1 MSSPRRVL
9 VVGAGAMGRRW
20 AAAVTTREDLEL
32 VAWVDTDRDVAA
44 RAVAELASRGVP
56 SERTIVV
63 EDSLARA
70 LVAATPDFV
79 IDVAVPEAHRDVT
92 LACLGEGVPVLGEK
106 PMAVTL
112 DDARELVE
120 ASERSGTLFAV
131 SQSRRY
137 NAKLTALRGLVDD
150 HLGYPEMV
158 ACWFYRAPHV
168 GDVREEM
175 DSPLV
180 VDMAIHVFDVAR
192 WDVARWIVGSDPV
205 SVYCEEHNPSWSWYR
220 GAASATA
227 VFELS
232 GGEWF
237 SYSGSWCSPGLETSW
252 EGDWRVT
259 SAAGTATWDGASTPV
274 AELESGTVLGV
285 PDSTAPVGIS
295 GSLAEFVR
303 ALDGGPD
310 PMGECHDNIKS
321 LATTLAAVRSA
332 ATGLRVPVTWA

>member
-20 AAAVTTREDLEL
+20 AAAVAARDDLEL
-32 VAWVDTDRDVAA
+32 VAWVDTESDVAA
-44 RAVAELASRGVP
+44 RAVADLASRCAEPNHSVL
-56 SERTIVV
+56 V

-70 LVAATPDFV
+70 LVATTPDFV

-92 LACLGEGVPVLGEK
+92 LACLSEKVPVLGEK

-112 DDARELVE
+112 DEARELIE

-137 NAKLTALRGLVDD
+137 NAQLAALRGLVDD
-150 HLGYPEMV
+150 HLGHPEIV
-158 ACWFYRAPHV
+158 ACWFYKEPHF
-168 GDVREEM
+168 GGFREEM

-180 VDMAIHVFDVAR
+180 VDMAIHAF
-192 WDVARWIVGSDPV
+192 DVARWIVGSDPV

-232 GGEWF
+232 GGERF
-237 SYSGSWCSPGLETSW
+237 NYSGSWCSPGLETSW

-274 AELESGTVLGV
+274 AELGSSTVLGV
-285 PDSTAPVGIS
+285 SDATAPAGIS

-303 ALDGGPD
+303 ALDGGPA
-310 PMGECHDNIKS
+310 PMGECHDNVKS
-321 LATTLAAVRSA
+321 LAMTLAAVRSA